1 MNEEKD
7 DGKEVKKKI
16 RKLEVI
22 VLLNDSS
29 PWPV

>member
-7 DGKEVKKKI
+7 DGKEVKNP

-29 PWPV
+29 RWPV